1 MRGRRRYERLELLG
15 LVFGF
20 GRGCI
25 LGLRGFLSLFDL
37 VLEFGVEGLALLD
50 GQLALLDEI
59 VDDFLALLNSGR
71 QGTEPAR
78 KTLRRPSPKLKS
90 AMMSSFR

>member
-59 VDDFLALLNSGR
+59 VNDFLALLNSGR
-71 QGTEPAR
+71 QGTDAGETDLAQAVT
-78 KTLRRPSPKLKS
+78 KIKISHDGHL
-90 AMMSSFR
+90 

>member
-59 VDDFLALLNSGR
+59 VNDFLALLNSGR
-71 QGTEPAR
+71 QGTDAGEKDLAQAV
-78 KTLRRPSPKLKS
+78 TKLKS

>member
-59 VDDFLALLNSGR
+59 VTISWLFSTVVAKAP
-71 QGTEPAR
+71 TPAR